1 MKLKD
6 KLTSL
11 ELRFFCFIPHGMEHP
26 RPRKEFERVF
36 KMSKRQVEKMVESLI
51 HKGIPVCA
59 IKEKDGGY
67 FIPNNEEERQIGL
80 RPNKGQVATTIKR
93 IKKVESVDLN
103 NFNAFMEDL
112 RHDR

>member
-93 IKKVESVDLN
+93 IKKVEAVDLN
-103 NFNAFMEDL
+103 DFKAIAEEV
-112 RHDR
+112 RRDR

>member
-36 KMSKRQVEKMVESLI
+36 GMSKRQVEKTVESLI

-67 FIPNNEEERQIGL
+67 FIPDNEEERQIGL
-80 RPNKGQVATTIKR
+80 RPNKSQIETTKKR
-93 IKKVESVDLN
+93 IKAVESVDLN
-103 NFNAFMEDL
+103 NFRAIAEDL
-112 RHDR
+112 RHG